1 MTKKMIIIPLILA
14 LLVTGCIVTGN
25 ILIVIELKEDKHL
38 TTNDSF
44 DKWLVSK
51 DDPDNQEW
59 RDHEDDIN
67 HIVDVGFAVTL
78 DNSASDYDATGEF
91 YISKDGNLSADDL
104 HPDSSNAYII
114 LSGLVVGARETRK
127 ITWQESYDFL
137 SNFKALKQF
146 GMDGEFWLY
155 VKGVETPLD
164 LWARNVAV
172 IITLNAKP

>member
-1 MTKKMIIIPLILA
+1 MIFISLGLA
-14 LLVTGCIVTGN
+14 LFLAGCIVTGN
-25 ILIVIELKEDKHL
+25 ILIVIELEEDKHL

-78 DNSASDYDATGEF
+78 DNSASNVDATGEF
-91 YISKDGNLSADDL
+91 YISKDGNLNADDL

-114 LSGLVVGARETRK
+114 LSGIVVKAGEVRK
-127 ITWQESYDFL
+127 IRWQESYDFL
-137 SNFKALKQF
+137 SNFKALKQY

-155 VKGVETPLD
+155 VKGVGTPLD
-164 LWARNVAV
+164 LWARKVAV
-172 IITLNAKP
+172 ILTVNAKPS

>member
-1 MTKKMIIIPLILA
+1 MTKKMILIPLIFA

-25 ILIVIELKEDKHL
+25 ILIVIELEDKTL

-51 DDPDNQEW
+51 EEHSEW
-59 RDHEDDIN
+59 KDHADDIK

-78 DNSASDYDATGEF
+78 VNSASNVDATGEF

-104 HPDSSNAYII
+104 NSSNSAVFII
-114 LSGLVVGARETRK
+114 LSGLEVKAGETRQ
-127 ITWQESYDFL
+127 ITWQESYDYL
-137 SNFKALKQF
+137 SNFKTLKKY

-155 VKGVETPLD
+155 VKGVGTPLNLD
-164 LWARNVAV
+164 IKKPAV
-172 IITLNAKP
+172 IMTLNAKP

>member
-25 ILIVIELKEDKHL
+25 ILIVVELEDKTL

-44 DKWLVSK
+44 DQWLVSK
-51 DDPDNQEW
+51 DDHQEW
-59 RDHEDDIN
+59 KDHADDIN

-78 DNSASDYDATGEF
+78 DNSASNVDATGEF

-114 LSGLVVGARETRK
+114 LSGLVVKAGEIRK
-127 ITWQESYDFL
+127 ITWQESYKFL
-137 SNFKALKQF
+137 SNFKTLKQY
-146 GMDGEFWLY
+146 GMDGKFWLY
-155 VKGVETPLD
+155 VKGVGTPLHLD
-164 LWARNVAV
+164 VKKPAV
-172 IITLNAKP
+172 IITMNAKP

>member
-1 MTKKMIIIPLILA
+1 MTKKMIVIPLILA

-25 ILIVIELKEDKHL
+25 ILVVIELEDKTL
-38 TTNDSF
+38 TTSDSF

-51 DDPDNQEW
+51 DEHQEW
-59 RDHEDDIN
+59 KDHADDIN

-78 DNSASDYDATGEF
+78 DNGTSNVDATGEF
-91 YISKDGNLSADDL
+91 YISKIGTLIAKDL

-114 LSGLVVGARETRK
+114 LSGLVVKAGEVRK

-137 SNFKALKQF
+137 SNFKTLKQY

-155 VKGVETPLD
+155 VKGVGTPLN
-164 LWARNVAV
+164 LQVKKPAV